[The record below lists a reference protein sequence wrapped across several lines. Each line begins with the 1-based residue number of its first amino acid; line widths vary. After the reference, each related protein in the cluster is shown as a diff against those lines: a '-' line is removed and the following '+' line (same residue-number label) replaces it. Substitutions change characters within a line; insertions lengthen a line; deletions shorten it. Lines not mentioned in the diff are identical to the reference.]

1 MLYKTGMKTR
11 YSPLL
16 MTHPRRPAPFS
27 EHTVHLLDFMGIGYN
42 FGHFLIDHM
51 LPALGALAAYNLM
64 HLVDS
69 AQVVLFTATK
79 VLVLT
84 GFTSTKVLIRTGGR
98 LQAEEFPDIFH
109 HVTRQKAQI
118 LTRLLVQKYKN

>member
-1 MLYKTGMKTR
+1 
-11 YSPLL
+11 

-27 EHTVHLLDFMGIGYN
+27 EHEVHLLDFMGIGYN

-69 AQVVLFTATK
+69 AQVVLFSGTK
-79 VLVLT
+79 ALIST

-98 LQAEEFPDIFH
+98 LQAEDFADIFH
-109 HVTRQKAQI
+109 QSTKTDAEGAAQAAR
-118 LTRLLVQKYKN
+118 T

>member
-1 MLYKTGMKTR
+1 
-11 YSPLL
+11 
-16 MTHPRRPAPFS
+16 MTHPLRPGPFD
-27 EHTVHLLDFMGIGYN
+27 EHTVRLLDFMGMAYN

-98 LQAEEFPDIFH
+98 LQAEEFGDIFH

>member
-1 MLYKTGMKTR
+1 MNTR

-27 EHTVHLLDFMGIGYN
+27 EHDVHLLDFMGIGYN

-69 AQVVLFTATK
+69 SQVVLFGGTK
-79 VLVLT
+79 VLVLI
-84 GFTSTKVLIRTGGR
+84 GLTSTTVLIRTGGR
-98 LQAEEFPDIFH
+98 FAC
-109 HVTRQKAQI
+109 
-118 LTRLLVQKYKN
+118 

>member
-1 MLYKTGMKTR
+1 MNTR

-27 EHTVHLLDFMGIGYN
+27 EHDVHLLDFMGIGYN

-69 AQVVLFTATK
+69 AQVVLFSGTK
-79 VLVLT
+79 VLILT
-84 GFTSTKVLIRTGGR
+84 GFTSTIVLILTGGR
-98 LQAEEFPDIFH
+98 SLAEDFCRYIPPH
-109 HVTRQKAQI
+109 HRK
-118 LTRLLVQKYKN
+118 QKYKY